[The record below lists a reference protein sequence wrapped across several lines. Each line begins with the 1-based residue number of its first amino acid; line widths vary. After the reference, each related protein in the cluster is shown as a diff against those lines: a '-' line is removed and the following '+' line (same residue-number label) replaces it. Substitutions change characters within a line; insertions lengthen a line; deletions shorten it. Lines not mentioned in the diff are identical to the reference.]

1 MSSEQRHPLDKK
13 VSPNWKPP
21 AGLAERKPGMM
32 WSDRIWHW
40 LVSLAG
46 LGIVGCGVA
55 VVAYLHLRRCGG
67 LLVSIGFVVFFL
79 GFPSQAQR
87 NGYRE

>member
-1 MSSEQRHPLDKK
+1 MSSESRHHHDKN
-13 VSPNWKPP
+13 VSPNWRPP
-21 AGLAERKPGMM
+21 AGLADRKPGMM

-40 LVSLAG
+40 LISIGGVCLVV
-46 LGIVGCGVA
+46 LGVIVMP
-55 VVAYLHLRRCGG
+55 YLRIGRAGG
-67 LLVSIGFVVFFL
+67 LLVGVGIAMFVF